1 MTKINW
7 QGFDQHLGRISEILK
22 KIDFNDLEQADIL
35 MNEIESVKIKRNN
48 SLKKIEE
55 KLWEA
60 VYSLKSAIESLTG
73 YYDVDELKI
82 LLCELKE
89 DALVVKRMS
98 DSVNLV
104 EQ

>member
-7 QGFDQHLGRISEILK
+7 QGFDQHLRHINEILK
-22 KIDFNDLEQADIL
+22 KIDFNDLEQAEIS
-35 MNEIESVKIKRNN
+35 MNDIESIRIKRRNL
-48 SLKKIEE
+48 LKNIEE
-55 KLWEA
+55 KLWEG
-60 VYSLKSAIESLTG
+60 VNSLKSAIESLTG

-82 LLCELKE
+82 LLCELEE

-104 EQ
+104 E